1 MYNKKHER
9 QIRIPAERQRQI
21 VEFIQKNGSAQ
32 IKLLADY
39 QNVSEATIRRDLD
52 ELAALGLIE
61 RTHGGAM
68 AKESSTSFEQKHS
81 EKMNIMQKEKRRIAK
96 AACSLIKDGDTIFL
110 DSGTTT
116 YFIAQNLESFKD
128 LTVITHDLQIGN
140 TAVLDPTSTLIVTG
154 GIRREE
160 FSVLVGSL
168 TESFIRELRVNKVFL
183 GADAVDVEKG
193 IFNANFIEVGI
204 KKLLITIAKHTIL
217 VADTSKFAR
226 TALARVCGIDSIE
239 TIITDDNLSKEMKDQ
254 IEKSGAKLLLV

>member
-1 MYNKKHER
+1 MENCKSEKL
-9 QIRIPAERQRQI
+9 IRLPAERQKQI
-21 VEFIQKNGSAQ
+21 VEFIHKNGSAQ

-68 AKESSTSFEQKHS
+68 AIDSSTSFEHKHG
-81 EKMNIMQKEKRRIAK
+81 EKMKIMLKEKRNIAK
-96 AACSLIKDGDTIFL
+96 AACSQIKDGDTIFL

-116 YFIAQNLESFKD
+116 YFIAQNLDNFKN
-128 LTVITHDLQIGN
+128 LTVITHDLQIAN
-140 TAVLDPTSTLIVTG
+140 TAVLHPTSTLIVTG

-168 TESFIRELRVNKVFL
+168 TENFIRELKVNKVFL
-183 GADAVDVEKG
+183 GADAVDVESG

-204 KKLLITIAKHTIL
+204 KKLLLAIAKHIIL
-217 VADTSKFAR
+217 VTDTSKFSR
-226 TALARVCGIDSIE
+226 TALARVCGIDSIG
-239 TIITDDNLSKEMKDQ
+239 TIITDNNLSKEIKDR
-254 IEKSGAKLLLV
+254 IEKNGVRLILV